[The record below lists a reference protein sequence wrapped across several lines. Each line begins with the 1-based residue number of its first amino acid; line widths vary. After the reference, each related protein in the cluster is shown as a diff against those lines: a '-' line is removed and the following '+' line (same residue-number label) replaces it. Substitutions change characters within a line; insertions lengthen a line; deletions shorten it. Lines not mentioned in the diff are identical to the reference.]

1 MPIFEAMVS
10 SKFDGQNTEEPTDYL
25 KILVGPNLKQ
35 NLTSLMFVL
44 KSLLTYTF
52 IQVTGLIR
60 KKRSFLL
67 FIVDWITGSDLV
79 SIEWILSMSHFFV
92 VE

>member
-1 MPIFEAMVS
+1 MLIFEAMVS
-10 SKFDGQNTEEPTDYL
+10 SKFDDQNTEEPIDYL
-25 KILVGPNLKQ
+25 EILVGPNLKQ

-79 SIEWILSMSHFFV
+79 SIE
-92 VE
+92 

>member
-10 SKFDGQNTEEPTDYL
+10 FKFDGQNTEEPIDYL
-25 KILVGPNLKQ
+25 EILVGPNLKQ

-79 SIEWILSMSHFFV
+79 SIELILSMSHFFV

>member
-10 SKFDGQNTEEPTDYL
+10 SKFDGQNTEEPIDYL
-25 KILVGPNLKQ
+25 EILVGPNLKQ

-60 KKRSFLL
+60 KKISFLL

-79 SIEWILSMSHFFV
+79 SIE
-92 VE
+92 

>member
-10 SKFDGQNTEEPTDYL
+10 FKFDDQNTEEPIDYL
-25 KILVGPNLKQ
+25 EILVGPNLKQ

-79 SIEWILSMSHFFV
+79 SIE
-92 VE
+92 

>member
-10 SKFDGQNTEEPTDYL
+10 SKFDDQNTEEPIDYL
-25 KILVGPNLKQ
+25 EILVGPNLKQ
-35 NLTSLMFVL
+35 NLTSLMFFL

-79 SIEWILSMSHFFV
+79 SIE
-92 VE
+92 

>member
-10 SKFDGQNTEEPTDYL
+10 FKFDGQNTEEPIDYL
-25 KILVGPNLKQ
+25 EILVGPNLKQ
-35 NLTSLMFVL
+35 NLTSVMFVL

-79 SIEWILSMSHFFV
+79 SIE
-92 VE
+92 

>member
-10 SKFDGQNTEEPTDYL
+10 SKFDDQNTEEPIDYL
-25 KILVGPNLKQ
+25 EILVGPNLKQ

-67 FIVDWITGSDLV
+67 FIVDWVTGSDLV
-79 SIEWILSMSHFFV
+79 SIE
-92 VE
+92 

>member
-10 SKFDGQNTEEPTDYL
+10 SKFDDQNTEEPIDYL
-25 KILVGPNLKQ
+25 EILVGPNLKQ

-79 SIEWILSMSHFFV
+79 SIE
-92 VE
+92 

>member
-1 MPIFEAMVS
+1 MVS
-10 SKFDGQNTEEPTDYL
+10 FKFDGQNTEEPIDYL
-25 KILVGPNLKQ
+25 EILVGPNLKQ

-79 SIEWILSMSHFFV
+79 SIELILSMSHFFV

>member
-10 SKFDGQNTEEPTDYL
+10 SKFDGQNTEEPIDYFE
-25 KILVGPNLKQ
+25 ILVGPNLKQ

-60 KKRSFLL
+60 KKRFVYCGL
-67 FIVDWITGSDLV
+67 DHWI
-79 SIEWILSMSHFFV
+79 
-92 VE
+92 

>member
-10 SKFDGQNTEEPTDYL
+10 SKFDDQNTEEPIDYL
-25 KILVGPNLKQ
+25 EILVGPNLKQ

-60 KKRSFLL
+60 KKRLFLL

-79 SIEWILSMSHFFV
+79 SIE
-92 VE
+92 

>member
-10 SKFDGQNTEEPTDYL
+10 SKFDDQNTEEPIDYL
-25 KILVGPNLKQ
+25 EILVGPNLKQ

-52 IQVTGLIR
+52 IQVTGLINKQ

-79 SIEWILSMSHFFV
+79 SIE
-92 VE
+92 

>member
-10 SKFDGQNTEEPTDYL
+10 FKFDGQNTEEPIDYL
-25 KILVGPNLKQ
+25 EILVGPNLKQ

-44 KSLLTYTF
+44 KSSLTYTF

-67 FIVDWITGSDLV
+67 FIVDWITVSDLV
-79 SIEWILSMSHFFV
+79 SIE
-92 VE
+92 

>member
-10 SKFDGQNTEEPTDYL
+10 SKFDGQNTEEPIDYL
-25 KILVGPNLKQ
+25 EILVGPNLKQ

-79 SIEWILSMSHFFV
+79 SISMSHFFV

>member
-1 MPIFEAMVS
+1 MPIFEAIIS
-10 SKFDGQNTEEPTDYL
+10 SKFDDQNTEEPIDYL
-25 KILVGPNLKQ
+25 EILVGPNLKQ

-79 SIEWILSMSHFFV
+79 SIE
-92 VE
+92 

>member
-10 SKFDGQNTEEPTDYL
+10 SKFDDQNTEEPIDYL
-25 KILVGPNLKQ
+25 EILVGPNLKQ

-67 FIVDWITGSDLV
+67 FIVDWITGSDVV
-79 SIEWILSMSHFFV
+79 SIE
-92 VE
+92 